1 MVALTS
7 GPAHQIRPLR
17 DALLA
22 SLAVVLLSAM
32 LVGVMRYAA
41 AEGARD
47 GVNAELENLAAAAA
61 TVVDVSQHE
70 QLRRADQLDT
80 PSYEATVAPLRR
92 ILHSNPSIRY
102 VYTIRRVESGVVF
115 VVDASPPGDHD
126 ADGREDRAGVG
137 EPYDEAPGA
146 LLEMLETERAT
157 ASHEP
162 YTDAWGTFM
171 AGFAPL
177 RDASGRMVGGVAVEI
192 TAARYQERMAFVQ
205 RTVLVGMGA
214 GTLAALLIGAFIWRL
229 RTGARRAEAR
239 LEDTLTQ
246 LESAVVRASTATIA
260 KSAFL
265 ANMSHEI
272 RTPMN
277 GVIATLELLVHGELS
292 ADQRALLD
300 TTRRSSEALLKILDD
315 ILDLSKIEAGKLD
328 VRAEP
333 VDLGTLAE
341 DVVELFTD
349 RAEAQGIELS
359 CVLGAGLPASVLS
372 DAVRLRQILMNLVG
386 NAVKFTERGD
396 VTLTIR
402 RATVDSVVIEV
413 RDTGVGIPPDQ
424 LARLGEA
431 FVQADQSF
439 GRRFQGTGLGLAI
452 SLRLAELLGVQLEL
466 SSKHEGGETGT
477 CATLTLRIPPQSPL
491 AQPPPAPTQ
500 LVHVAMLPGVRRTRV
515 VRVLEDAGARV
526 SHTQPGEPMPHDA
539 GVLLAALPVQEESER
554 LAELTPRLVE
564 APRVVLVVPRRALVS
579 TLEGVARY
587 PHVEVLPQPVRR
599 ARLLEALASASPVVR
614 NIPPPAPTP
623 PRALEVLLV
632 EDNITNLRLTRMM
645 LERLSCR
652 VTTALDGQQAL
663 DRLAER
669 RFDVV
674 FMDCQMPQMDG
685 FEAVRRWRAVE
696 PVERRTP
703 VIALTA
709 NAFVEDRQRSLDAG
723 MDDHL
728 TKPVRL
734 DALRE
739 ALTSWSRSAA
749 A

>member
-1 MVALTS
+1 VR
-7 GPAHQIRPLR
+7 HVRPLR

-22 SLAVVLLSAM
+22 SAAVLLMAAV

-41 AEGARD
+41 ADGARD
-47 GVNAELENLAAAAA
+47 GVSAELENLAAAAA

-70 QLRRADQLDT
+70 QLHRADQLDT

-92 ILHSNPSIRY
+92 ILRSNPSIRY
-102 VYTIRRVESGVVF
+102 VYTFRATSTGVSF

-126 ADGREDRAGVG
+126 ADGREDRSGVH
-137 EPYDEAPGA
+137 EAYDEAPAA
-146 LLEMLETERAT
+146 LREMLTSERPT
-157 ASHEP
+157 ASQEP

-177 RDASGRMVGGVAVEI
+177 RDPAGRVVGGVAVEI

-205 RTVLVGMGA
+205 RTVVVGMGTGA
-214 GTLAALLIGAFIWRL
+214 LAALIIGVLVWRL
-229 RTGARRAEAR
+229 RTGARRAELR
-239 LEDTLTQ
+239 LEDTLAQ
-246 LESAVVRASTATIA
+246 LEAAVVRASQATIA

-277 GVIATLELLVHGELS
+277 GVIATLELLVHGDLS
-292 ADQRALLD
+292 ADQRSLLD

-349 RAEAQGIELS
+349 RAEGQGIEVS
-359 CVLGAGLPASVLS
+359 CVLGDGVPATVLS

-386 NAVKFTERGD
+386 NAVKFTEHGE
-396 VTLTIR
+396 VTLTIHR
-402 RATVDSVVIEV
+402 PSADAVVIEV

-452 SLRLAELLGVQLEL
+452 SLRLAELLGARL
-466 SSKHEGGETGT
+466 SLGSVHEGPETGT
-477 CATLTLRIPPQSPL
+477 CATLTIPV
-491 AQPPPAPTQ
+491 APTSPRATPACVPATP
-500 LVHVAMLPGVRRTRV
+500 VHVAMPPGARRARLVATLR
-515 VRVLEDAGARV
+515 DAGAAV
-526 SHTQPGEPMPHDA
+526 SQSQPTEPAPPEA
-539 GVLLAALPVQEESER
+539 VLVAVLPVQEESER
-554 LAELTPRLVE
+554 LAELTPRLAE
-564 APRVVLVVPRRALVS
+564 AARVVLLVPRRALVT
-579 TLEGVARY
+579 TLESVARY

-599 ARLLEALASASPVVR
+599 ARLLETLATTGPTARVSPL
-614 NIPPPAPTP
+614 PEPTP
-623 PRALEVLLV
+623 SRALDVLLV

-669 RFDVV
+669 RFDLV

-685 FEAVRRWRAVE
+685 FEAVRQWRARE
-696 PVERRTP
+696 PAARRTP

-739 ALTSWSRSAA
+739 ALTAWARTAA